1 MSTRRALIV
10 DDSKSARV
18 VLSRMLEQHNLEV
31 DSVESAEQALEYLGH
46 HRPDVI
52 FMDHLMPGM
61 DGFQAVQAIKNNP
74 RTATIPIMMYTSQ
87 EGELYVGQARALGAS
102 GVLPKQLKPVDL
114 SRVLYQ
120 LNLMPER
127 QEAEVPRVVETRAPA
142 VVVMAAEAVSS
153 QVSSQYASGHG
164 KSDSVA
170 RGLSGDLRAQIEG
183 LIKEQT
189 TELRRFVIASL
200 DSFASRVVNDLR
212 NVSVE
217 PSAGPVS
224 RSTLNRTPVYVA
236 IGAGILALVGA
247 GFAVWFALNV
257 SNLGTENSALRD
269 QVAKLEE
276 SNRQLAT
283 LGSQLSAAVAA
294 RGAGRVPPPAITPP
308 PAIAPPSQPLADSA
322 PAPSGPVVVEAV
334 PYGEVPLSSQR
345 VEAVRTMLSQL
356 EAQSFRGVVH
366 VEIFGGRFC
375 LAGNATEGYSQA
387 PDDLAYAKCDFVGNP
402 ALDGMSPGQRQSLA
416 FGNMVAEAEKRS
428 GGSIKINVT
437 SGSAEHLVLPYPNAT
452 TEGLTAGQWNRAAA
466 SNNRIEITAVA
477 GI

>member
-87 EGELYVGQARALGAS
+87 EGDLYVGQARALGAS
-102 GVLPKQLKPVDL
+102 GVLPKQLKPVDV
-114 SRVLYQ
+114 SKVLYQ

-153 QVSSQYASGHG
+153 QVSSQYGSGHG

-170 RGLSGDLRAQIEG
+170 RGLSSELRAQIEG
-183 LIKEQT
+183 LIKDQT

-212 NVSVE
+212 NVSVA
-217 PSAGPVS
+217 PSAAPESQPTQG
-224 RSTLNRTPVYVA
+224 RTPIYIA
-236 IGAGILALVGA
+236 IGAGILALVSA
-247 GFAVWFALNV
+247 GLAVWFGLNL

-269 QVAKLEE
+269 QVAKFEE

-283 LGSQLSAAVAA
+283 LGSQLSAAVAE
-294 RGAGRVPPPAITPP
+294 RGAGSVAPR
-308 PAIAPPSQPLADSA
+308 AIALPSQPLADSA
-322 PAPSGPVVVEAV
+322 PAASGPVVVEAV

-345 VEAVRTMLSQL
+345 VEGVRAMLSQL
-356 EAQSFRGVVH
+356 EAQSFHGVVR
-366 VEIFGGRFC
+366 VEIFSGRFC

-402 ALDGMSPGQRQSLA
+402 ALDSMSPGQRQSLA
-416 FGNMVAEAEKRS
+416 FVNMVAEAERRG
-428 GGSIKINVT
+428 GGSIKVNVT
-437 SGSAEHLVLPYPNAT
+437 AGNAEHQVLPYPNAA
-452 TEGLTAGQWNRAAA
+452 TEGLTAGQWNRAAT

>member
-31 DSVESAEQALEYLGH
+31 DAVESAEQALEYLGH

-87 EGELYVGQARALGAS
+87 EGDLYVGQARALGAS
-102 GVLPKQLKPVDL
+102 GVLPKQLKPVDV
-114 SRVLYQ
+114 SKVLYQ

-127 QEAEVPRVVETRAPA
+127 QETEVPRAVETRAPA

-164 KSDSVA
+164 KSDAAA
-170 RGLSGDLRAQIEG
+170 RGLSSDLRAQIEG

-212 NVSVE
+212 NVSGE
-217 PSAGPVS
+217 PSAAPES
-224 RSTLNRTPVYVA
+224 RPAPGRIPIYVA
-236 IGAGILALVGA
+236 LGAGILALVCA
-247 GFAVWFALNV
+247 GFAVWFGLNL

-269 QVAKLEE
+269 QVAKFQE

-283 LGSQLSAAVAA
+283 LGSQLSAAAA
-294 RGAGRVPPPAITPP
+294 DRGARSVPPPAI
-308 PAIAPPSQPLADSA
+308 ALPSPPLADAA
-322 PAPSGPVVVEAV
+322 PAASGPVVVDAV

-356 EAQSFRGVVH
+356 EAQSFHGVVR
-366 VEIFGGRFC
+366 VEIFSGRFC
-375 LAGNATEGYSQA
+375 LAGNATDGYSQA
-387 PDDLAYAKCDFVGNP
+387 PDDLAYAKCDVVGNP
-402 ALDGMSPGQRQSLA
+402 ALDGMSPVQRQSLA
-416 FGNMVAEAEKRS
+416 FVNMVAEAEKRS
-428 GGSIKINVT
+428 GGAIKINVT
-437 SGSAEHLVLPYPNAT
+437 SGSAEHLVLPYPNAA
-452 TEGLTAGQWNRAAA
+452 TEGLTAGQWNRAAI

>member
-18 VLSRMLEQHNLEV
+18 VLSRMLEQHSLEV
-31 DSVESAEQALEYLGH
+31 DSVESAEQALEYLSH

-87 EGELYVGQARALGAS
+87 EGDLYVGQARALGAS
-102 GVLPKQLKPVDL
+102 GVLPKQLKPVDV
-114 SRVLYQ
+114 SKVLYQ

-127 QEAEVPRVVETRAPA
+127 HEAEVPRVVEARAPA

-153 QVSSQYASGHG
+153 QMASQYASGHG
-164 KSDSVA
+164 KAESA
-170 RGLSGDLRAQIEG
+170 LRGVSSDLRAQIEG

-200 DSFASRVVNDLR
+200 DSFASRVTSDLR
-212 NVSVE
+212 NASVE
-217 PSAGPVS
+217 PAVAAPEPQPTPS
-224 RSTLNRTPVYVA
+224 RTPIHVA
-236 IGAGILALVGA
+236 ISAGILALVGA
-247 GFAVWFALNV
+247 GFAVWFGLNL

-283 LGSQLSAAVAA
+283 MSSLLSAAVAE
-294 RGAGRVPPPAITPP
+294 RGAGNIAP
-308 PAIAPPSQPLADSA
+308 PAIALPSQPFVDSA
-322 PAPSGPVVVEAV
+322 PAASGAVVVEAV
-334 PYGEVPLSSQR
+334 PYGEVPLSGQR
-345 VEAVRTMLSQL
+345 VEAVRAMLSQL
-356 EAQSFRGVVH
+356 EAQSFRGVVR
-366 VEIFGGRFC
+366 VEIFSGRFC

-387 PDDLAYAKCDFVGNP
+387 PDDLAFAKCDFVGNP

-416 FGNMVAEAEKRS
+416 FVNMFAEAEKRS
-428 GGSIKINVT
+428 DGSIKVNVT
-437 SGSAEHLVLPYPNAT
+437 SGSPEHLVLPYPNVAA
-452 TEGLTAGQWNRAAA
+452 EGLTAGQWNHVATA
-466 SNNRIEITAVA
+466 NNRVEITAVA
-477 GI
+477 GT